1 MVKSSEGQQSATN
14 RERQSHQRGGAL
26 EKEGGGGGKVGY
38 ETESG
43 ELHVPSML
51 KHTQEGTPE
60 KRLVKHGELKSSSC
74 RRSIHEI
81 SKERR
86 GVSQRES

>member
-14 RERQSHQRGGAL
+14 REGQGHQQGGAL
-26 EKEGGGGGKVGY
+26 EKEGGGGMVGY

-74 RRSIHEI
+74 RRSIHE
-81 SKERR
+81 
-86 GVSQRES
+86 